1 MLPVSL
7 PSLHSELVKGQ
18 ASSQRYPSDP
28 INGVACPR
36 QWLPVLLAGTHPP
49 ASRRRQARAFM
60 SKGSLRRAVQA
71 FNANTTDASAA
82 YGPIADWDVSAIT
95 DMSGLL
101 YGLQNFNAD
110 ISSWDTSG
118 VTDVSQMFQV
128 PPSVPRPQLPVEPTP
143 FWHHGRALRP
153 STSR

>member
-1 MLPVSL
+1 MLRASL
-7 PSLHSELVKGQ
+7 PSLHSELVTGQ
-18 ASSQRYPSDP
+18 ASSL
-28 INGVACPR
+28 INGVACPL

-49 ASRRRQARAFM
+49 ASRRRLARRRFT

-71 FNANTTDASAA
+71 FNAINTTDASAA
-82 YGPIADWDVSAIT
+82 YGPIVNWDVSAIT
-95 DMSGLL
+95 DMSGLF

-118 VTDVSQMFQV
+118 VTDMSQMFQV

-143 FWHHGRALRP
+143 FWHHGRARRP

>member
-1 MLPVSL
+1 
-7 PSLHSELVKGQ
+7 
-18 ASSQRYPSDP
+18 
-28 INGVACPR
+28 
-36 QWLPVLLAGTHPP
+36 
-49 ASRRRQARAFM
+49 M

-82 YGPIADWDVSAIT
+82 YGPIADWDVSAII